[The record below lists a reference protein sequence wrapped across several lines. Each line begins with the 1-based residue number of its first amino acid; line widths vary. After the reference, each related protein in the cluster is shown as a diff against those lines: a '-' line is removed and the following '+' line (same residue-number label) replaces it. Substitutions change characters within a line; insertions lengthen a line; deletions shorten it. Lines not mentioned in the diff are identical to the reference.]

1 MVGKRVIGK
10 RGASHH
16 DHHDHHDHDHDH
28 HCYCC
33 CLLPRLPSR
42 DKPSF
47 ALSSHQERSR
57 RVPDILYFSDSP
69 RICTSRYKKLYI
81 KSYHYQ
87 DLGIKE
93 MMNSPKEFGYGVS
106 QCLTRE
112 YAVCNQTYTKMLGIF
127 PGVNTKPTCLINNQ
141 PAFSAGT
148 PWPSC
153 LNTHLSAIIP
163 SFQTLANL
171 NTLSRLTFTS

>member
-1 MVGKRVIGK
+1 MSKGT
-10 RGASHH
+10 GASPVFSPP
-16 DHHDHHDHDHDH
+16 
-28 HCYCC
+28 
-33 CLLPRLPSR
+33 LSIVSSPGFLAVINPVLPYLRIKREVAEFQIFFIS
-42 DKPSF
+42 
-47 ALSSHQERSR
+47 A
-57 RVPDILYFSDSP
+57 ILQGS
-69 RICTSRYKKLYI
+69 
-81 KSYHYQ
+81 
-87 DLGIKE
+87 
-93 MMNSPKEFGYGVS
+93 KEFGYGVS

-171 NTLSRLTFTS
+171 NT